1 MAAVGNSPISGD
13 SKQTTAAL
21 QLSSRLKNCWK
32 TDFDWTLVPTTVKEV
47 DVIISVVSC
56 PAVPTQNG
64 AGHETSNVIPL
75 NYVVYPIALYQAG
88 YLAEM

>member
-32 TDFDWTLVPTTVKEV
+32 TDFDWTLAPTTVKEV
-47 DVIISVVSC
+47 HVFTSLVLY
-56 PAVPTQNG
+56 PAPSTQKR
-64 AGHETSNVIPL
+64 AGHNISIYCHIL
-75 NYVVYPIALYQAG
+75 I
-88 YLAEM
+88 M